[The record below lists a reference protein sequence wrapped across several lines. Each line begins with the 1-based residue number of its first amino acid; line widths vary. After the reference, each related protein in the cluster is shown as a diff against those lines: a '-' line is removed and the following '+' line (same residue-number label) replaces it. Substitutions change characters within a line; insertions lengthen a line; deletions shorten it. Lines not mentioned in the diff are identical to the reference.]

1 MQTTFIFN
9 FCGLLCNLTGTILL
23 VIGLS
28 KNLTAIYG
36 ALALHDLTL
45 QGLLNKQSDKVF
57 VAEGFDSLLKKGVT
71 AGVTRT
77 RIGLCF
83 IAVGF
88 LLQLVPYV
96 MLVLYR

>member
-1 MQTTFIFN
+1 MQTTLILN
-9 FCGLLCNLTGTILL
+9 FCGLLCNLTGTVLL
-23 VIGLS
+23 AIALA
-28 KNLTAIYG
+28 KYLTAIHG
-36 ALALHDLTL
+36 ALALHGRIL
-45 QGLLNKQSDKVF
+45 QSLENRQSHKII
-57 VAEGFDSLLKKGVT
+57 VAKGFDSLLKKGVM

-83 IAVGF
+83 IALGF